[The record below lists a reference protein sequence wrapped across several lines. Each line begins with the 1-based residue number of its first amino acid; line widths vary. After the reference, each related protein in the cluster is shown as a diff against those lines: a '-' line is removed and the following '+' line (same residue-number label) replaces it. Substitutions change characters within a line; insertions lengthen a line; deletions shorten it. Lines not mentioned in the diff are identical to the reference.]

1 VKLAIRKYW
10 REALAVVGL
19 IVLALA
25 IAGYILSQQRL
36 RFPLVEEA
44 PKELEV
50 ELDNAQAVQP
60 GQGQTVRVA
69 GVEVGSIGDVE
80 LEEGLAVVKLEIDH
94 EYENLIREDATALL
108 RPKTALKD
116 MFLEVEPG
124 TGPVLED
131 GGRIPV
137 ANTLP
142 DVDPDEI
149 YSALD
154 ADTRPYLRLLVSGA
168 GKGLRGRGEDL
179 AATFRRLEP
188 LHRDLARVTRATAS
202 RRQALKRLVHN
213 YSLLV
218 GELGRRPA
226 DLRRLVRASNAV
238 FEALAGEAPEIETSV
253 ARLPGTL
260 RATERTLRLVRT
272 FADVLDPALQ
282 SLRSPIRK
290 LPATNAVV
298 TPFFEETEPAIRI
311 QLRPFARL
319 AQPWT
324 DDLRAAASGIAQA
337 EPDLT
342 GALFELNRFLNMGAY
357 NPGGAEGIGGL
368 SIPEQ
373 RARQEGFLYW
383 LAWTAQNGVSLFST
397 ADAQGPWRRVTLC
410 GVPSAVVNSLLQ
422 TVLAEVNVQDPGF
435 VEELIGGPLA
445 GGVQPGSPVRSL
457 LDTQF
462 GGCSFNALPTTPA
475 TPPLP
480 GGLPELLPLP

>member
-19 IVLALA
+19 IVLALVV
-25 IAGYILSQQRL
+25 AGYVLSQQRL
-36 RFPLVEEA
+36 RFPFVEEA

-69 GVEVGSIGDVE
+69 GVQVGTISDVE
-80 LEEGLAVVKLEIDH
+80 LENGLAVVKVEIDPK
-94 EYENLIREDATALL
+94 YENLIREDATALL

-154 ADTRPYLRLLVSGA
+154 ADTRPYLRLLISGA

-179 AATFRRLEP
+179 AATLRRLEP
-188 LHRDLARVTRATAS
+188 LHRDLARVTLATAS
-202 RRQALKRLVHN
+202 RRRALKRLIHN

-226 DLRRLVRASNAV
+226 DLRRLVRASDSV

-253 ARLPGTL
+253 ARLPGAL
-260 RATERTLRLVRT
+260 RATERTLGRVQTL
-272 FADVLDPALQ
+272 ADVLDPALQ
-282 SLRSPIRK
+282 SLRSPVLK

-298 TPFFEETEPAIRI
+298 TPFFEETEPAIRT

-324 DDLRAAASGIAQA
+324 EDLRAAASGIAQA
-337 EPDLT
+337 APDLT

-357 NPGGAEGIGGL
+357 NPGGAEGLDGL
-368 SIPEQ
+368 SVAEQ

-397 ADAQGPWRRVTLC
+397 ADGQGPWRRVTLC
-410 GVPSAVVNSLLQ
+410 GVPTAVVNSLLQ
-422 TVLAEVNVQDPGF
+422 GVLAEVGAQDPGF
-435 VEELIGGPLA
+435 VQQLTTPAGSSAVDRLLA
-445 GGVQPGSPVRSL
+445 SQV
-457 LDTQF
+457 
-462 GGCSFNALPTTPA
+462 GGCSFDALPTTPY
-475 TPPLP
+475 TPPFP
-480 GGLPELLPLP
+480 GGLPELVPLP

>member
-1 VKLAIRKYW
+1 VKLAIQKHW
-10 REALAVVGL
+10 REALAVLGL
-19 IVLALA
+19 IVLALVV
-25 IAGYILSQQRL
+25 AGYVLSNQRL
-36 RFPLVEEA
+36 RFPFVEEG

-69 GVEVGSIGDVE
+69 GVEVGMIGDVE
-80 LEEGLAVVKLEIDH
+80 LENGLAVVKLEIDH
-94 EYENLIREDATALL
+94 KYENLIREDATALL

-124 TGPVLED
+124 TGAVLED

-154 ADTRPYLRLLVSGA
+154 ADTRPYLRLLVAGA

-179 AATFRRLEP
+179 AATLRRLEP

-202 RRQALKRLVHN
+202 RRRELRRLVHN
-213 YSLLV
+213 YSLLM
-218 GELGRRPA
+218 GELGRRPGE
-226 DLRRLVRASNAV
+226 LRRLVRASNAV
-238 FEALAGEAPEIETSV
+238 FGALAGQAPEIETAV
-253 ARLPGTL
+253 ARLPGAL
-260 RATERTLRLVRT
+260 RASERTLGRVQTL
-272 FADVLDPALQ
+272 AQVLQPALQ

-290 LPATNAVV
+290 LPATNALV
-298 TPFFEETEPAIRI
+298 TPFFERTEPAIRT
-311 QLRPFARL
+311 QLRPFARV

-324 DDLRAAASGIAQA
+324 GDLRAAADGIAEA
-337 EPDLT
+337 APDLT

-357 NPGGAEGIGGL
+357 NPGGAEALDGL
-368 SIPEQ
+368 SVAEQ

-397 ADAQGPWRRVTLC
+397 ADAQGPWRRVSLC
-410 GVPSAVVNSLLQ
+410 GVPTAVVNSLLQ
-422 TVLAEVNVQDPGF
+422 GVLAEVGAQDPGF
-435 VEELIGGPLA
+435 VEQLTSPLLPGGESA
-445 GGVQPGSPVRSL
+445 VDRL
-457 LDTQF
+457 LSSQI
-462 GGCSFNALPTTPA
+462 GGCSYDALPIAPY
-475 TPPLP
+475 TPPFP
-480 GGLPELLPLP
+480 GGLPELVPLP

>member
-19 IVLALA
+19 VVLALA
-25 IAGYILSQQRL
+25 VAGYLLSQQRL
-36 RFPLVEEA
+36 RFPFLEAA

-69 GVEVGSIGDVE
+69 GVQVGTIRDVE
-80 LEEGLAVVKLEIDH
+80 VENGLAVVKLEI
-94 EYENLIREDATALL
+94 EPKYENLIREDATALL

-154 ADTRPYLRLLVSGA
+154 ADTRPYLRLLISGA

-179 AATFRRLEP
+179 AATLRRLEP

-202 RRQALKRLVHN
+202 RRRALKRLVHN

-226 DLRRLVRASNAV
+226 DLRRLVRASNSV
-238 FEALAGEAPEIETSV
+238 FEALAGEAPEIQTSV
-253 ARLPGTL
+253 ARLPGAL
-260 RATERTLRLVRT
+260 RATERTLGRVQT
-272 FADVLDPALQ
+272 FAQVLDPALQ

-298 TPFFEETEPAIRI
+298 TPFFRRTEPAIQT
-311 QLRPFARL
+311 QLRPFARV

-324 DDLRAAASGIAQA
+324 EDLRAAAAGISKAA
-337 EPDLT
+337 PDLT

-357 NPGGAEGIGGL
+357 NPGGAEGIDGL
-368 SIPEQ
+368 SVAEQ

-397 ADAQGPWRRVTLC
+397 ADAQGPWRRVTIC
-410 GVPSAVVNSLLQ
+410 GVPQAFVSALLQ
-422 TVLAEVNVQDPGF
+422 QVLAEVRASDPGF
-435 VEELIGGPLA
+435 AQLLTAPGGPVDQLLA
-445 GGVQPGSPVRSL
+445 S
-457 LDTQF
+457 QF
-462 GGCSFNALPTTPA
+462 ASCNFSALPTTPF

-480 GGLPELLPLP
+480 GGIRELVPVP